1 MPKAAGSSL
10 DTELHTDSCSLWDS
24 YKCTYEHWVTIYR
37 KWLAFGFHD
46 VQIAH
51 VGILWRPLIS
61 RHWTV
66 RTLQVSLSKNPG
78 IPLLTGWRRVGKR
91 VKLRG
96 RASIPPGYLRTYKN
110 LRGSGGSW
118 NSHLNSNISKY
129 TCRFGM
135 HRIKAHYAPVYCRME
150 CCSMYT
156 EVFSLYKFC
165 EWLVH
170 VSWLVLLYRDWYTC
184 VFHHAGLQVDQP
196 SRLGENLVCSC
207 GTLWWCNSSWS
218 G

>member
-1 MPKAAGSSL
+1 MSMESSP
-10 DTELHTDSCSLWDS
+10 TV
-24 YKCTYEHWVTIYR
+24 CTYEHWVTIYR
-37 KWLAFGFHD
+37 KWWAFGFHD

-51 VGILWRPLIS
+51 VGTLWRPLIS

-118 NSHLNSNISKY
+118 NSHLNSNISEY

-150 CCSMYT
+150 CDLCVAPCT
-156 EVFSLYKFC
+156 QKF
-165 EWLVH
+165 
-170 VSWLVLLYRDWYTC
+170 
-184 VFHHAGLQVDQP
+184 
-196 SRLGENLVCSC
+196 LVCINFVNDMYMYLGWYSC
-207 GTLWWCNSSWS
+207 TVTGILACLIMQDSRWISPLGWGKILCAFVVHGDDAIVASLGNIISR
-218 G
+218 